1 MAIAVPFIM
10 SATGASAAIGAAVGL
25 SATMVS
31 TITAVTFS
39 ITGISAKI
47 DKAAS
52 KVFGKDLVML
62 GNVLGAGYAMFN
74 GGFDI
79 GGTPDPAAMNVPTG
93 AQAGDLFQ
101 SQMATQGYT
110 PTSVNTDAFN
120 LSDMSGGGGADVAS
134 EDFGYG
140 MDGDASAA
148 TSGDSVGTNLL
159 TGEAVGVDAKS
170 MQPTGTALTPT
181 TSTSGSQVAG
191 AASESATATGA
202 TASNATAAQATDQ
215 IVPNA
220 TQAKAAADVLSK
232 QLAPYQQPS
241 NIFERMFYTTDKA
254 GNKVFNDRLAGG
266 VIQGLGSAASG
277 YMQSQEAAKG
287 LDWQKQ
293 KYGALIGGRVTG

>member
-1 MAIAVPFIM
+1 M
-10 SATGASAAIGAAVGL
+10 ASALGATALQATLVSVSFAV
-25 SATMVS
+25 
-31 TITAVTFS
+31 
-39 ITGISAKI
+39 TGISAKI

-79 GGTPDPAAMNVPTG
+79 GGTPDPTAMNVPTG
-93 AQAGDLFQ
+93 AEAGDLFQ
-101 SQMATQGYT
+101 SQMAAQGIA

-120 LSDMSGGGGADVAS
+120 LSDMSSGGASGDAAL
-134 EDFGYG
+134 DGFGYG
-140 MDGDASAA
+140 GGEDLSTAASGESVNMLTDKVGITDGKA
-148 TSGDSVGTNLL
+148 
-159 TGEAVGVDAKS
+159 
-170 MQPTGTALTPT
+170 PT
-181 TSTSGSQVAG
+181 TTAPADGALKLTSSTSQPQGTG
-191 AASESATATGA
+191 AASAQATAG
-202 TASNATAAQATDQ
+202 NATAAQATDQ

-254 GNKVFNDRLAGG
+254 GNRVFNDRLAGG
-266 VIQGLGSAASG
+266 VIQGVGSAAGG

-293 KYGALIGGRVTG
+293 KYGARIGGRVTG

>member
-1 MAIAVPFIM
+1 MG
-10 SATGASAAIGAAVGL
+10 ATAL
-25 SATMVS
+25 QATLVS
-31 TITAVTFS
+31 VAFS
-39 ITGISAKI
+39 VTGISAKI
-47 DKAAS
+47 DKAAT

-79 GGTPDPAAMNVPTG
+79 GGTPDPTAMNVPTG
-93 AQAGDLFQ
+93 AEAGDLFQ
-101 SQMATQGYT
+101 SQMAAQGIA
-110 PTSVNTDAFN
+110 PTTLTTDQFN
-120 LSDMSGGGGADVAS
+120 LSDMSGSAQPLTDEAWNAMGEAN
-134 EDFGYG
+134 
-140 MDGDASAA
+140 SAA
-148 TSGDSVGTNLL
+148 VAEFAPKDGVVNAM
-159 TGEAVGVDAKS
+159 TGEVGNVDSTLKLNAKQATANTS
-170 MQPTGTALTPT
+170 DTAAAQQPQGT
-181 TSTSGSQVAG
+181 G
-191 AASESATATGA
+191 AASAQ
-202 TASNATAAQATDQ
+202 ATAAQATDQ

-266 VIQGLGSAASG
+266 VIQGVGSAAGG

-293 KYGALIGGRVTG
+293 KYGARIGGRVTG

>member
-1 MAIAVPFIM
+1 MAIIVPFV
-10 SATGASAAIGAAVGL
+10 ASAMGATAL
-25 SATMVS
+25 QATL
-31 TITAVTFS
+31 VTVAFS
-39 ITGISAKI
+39 VTGISAKI

-74 GGFDI
+74 RGFDI
-79 GGTPDPAAMNVPTG
+79 GGGAESIGPATDTAGNLTSAPEISSSAWDAMGEAN
-93 AQAGDLFQ
+93 
-101 SQMATQGYT
+101 ATAIE
-110 PTSVNTDAFN
+110 S
-120 LSDMSGGGGADVAS
+120 
-134 EDFGYG
+134 
-140 MDGDASAA
+140 ASA
-148 TSGDSVGTNLL
+148 G
-159 TGEAVGVDAKS
+159 
-170 MQPTGTALTPT
+170 MQPTNLADMAAGYDDGSFFSGNGAEFSPVTPDAAAASSEGTNMITLDKPGADSKLSVDKVKTAQLEQP
-181 TSTSGSQVAG
+181 AG
-191 AASESATATGA
+191 ATSQA

-254 GNKVFNDRLAGG
+254 GNRVFHDRLAGG

>member
-1 MAIAVPFIM
+1 M
-10 SATGASAAIGAAVGL
+10 SATGASAALATAIGGGMT
-25 SATMVS
+25 ATMVS
-31 TITAVTFS
+31 TITSVAFAV
-39 ITGISAKI
+39 TGISAKI

-79 GGTPDPAAMNVPTG
+79 GGTADPSAMNVPTG
-93 AQAGDLFQ
+93 AEAGDLFQ
-101 SQMATQGYT
+101 SQMAAQGIA

-120 LSDMSGGGGADVAS
+120 LSDMSSGGASGDAALD
-134 EDFGYG
+134 DFGYG
-140 MDGDASAA
+140 GGEDLSTAASGESVNMLTDKVGITDGKAPTA
-148 TSGDSVGTNLL
+148 TAPADGALKL
-159 TGEAVGVDAKS
+159 TS
-170 MQPTGTALTPT
+170 
-181 TSTSGSQVAG
+181 STSQPQGTG
-191 AASESATATGA
+191 AASAQ
-202 TASNATAAQATDQ
+202 ATAAQATDQ

-241 NIFERMFYTTDKA
+241 NIFERMLYTTDKA
-254 GNKVFNDRLAGG
+254 GNRVFNDRLAGG

>member
-1 MAIAVPFIM
+1 MAIAIPFV
-10 SATGASAAIGAAVGL
+10 ASALGATAL
-25 SATMVS
+25 QATLISV
-31 TITAVTFS
+31 AFS
-39 ITGISAKI
+39 VTGISAKI
-47 DKAAS
+47 DKAAT

-79 GGTPDPAAMNVPTG
+79 GGTADAAAMNVPTG
-93 AQAGDLFQ
+93 AEAGDLFQ
-101 SQMATQGYT
+101 GQMAAQGIS

-120 LSDMSGGGGADVAS
+120 LSDMTGGGASGDAALD
-134 EDFGYG
+134 DFGYG
-140 MDGDASAA
+140 GGEDLSTAASGESVNMLTDKVGITDGKAA
-148 TSGDSVGTNLL
+148 TTTAPADDALKL
-159 TGEAVGVDAKS
+159 TS
-170 MQPTGTALTPT
+170 
-181 TSTSGSQVAG
+181 STSQPQGTG
-191 AASESATATGA
+191 AASAQATAG
-202 TASNATAAQATDQ
+202 NATAAQATDQ

-241 NIFERMFYTTDKA
+241 NIFERLMYTTDKA
-254 GNKVFNDRLAGG
+254 GNRVFNDRLAGG

-293 KYGALIGGRVTG
+293 KYGARIGGRVTG